1 MDWQKFKDIF
11 TWLCW
16 TILQVFLLLQPSS
29 LISNFVDFSGREG
42 VRSMLQNVME
52 WFNLKLFWNHG
63 CYDVVRLRRIYSL
76 ILLTL
81 MFFFALICN
90 YSHHPKSMGSFC
102 LLTLHCEAIT
112 QIPSLFW
119 NGVFHSAL
127 KCVHLHTR
135 THSDLFKIRTIL
147 SPLYFR
153 PSLANW
159 ILWAQLVLS
168 GWFAVDCVSISSP
181 VKTSAPS
188 ITGKQV
194 SSCILTAVPL
204 SSSFLP
210 LLWSLHRCTMY
221 FIVIS
226 DLHVNQLIAADT
238 IV

>member
-1 MDWQKFKDIF
+1 M
-11 TWLCW
+11 TLCGFVESTLW
-16 TILQVFLLLQPSS
+16 YCWHWCFFCFNMQLLPPSK
-29 LISNFVDFSGREG
+29 ING
-42 VRSMLQNVME
+42 V
-52 WFNLKLFWNHG
+52 
-63 CYDVVRLRRIYSL
+63 
-76 ILLTL
+76 LLPPH
-81 MFFFALICN
+81 FALW
-90 YSHHPKSMGSFC
+90 SHHSNSFSVLKWC
-102 LLTLHCEAIT
+102 F
-112 QIPSLFW
+112 SL
-119 NGVFHSAL
+119 G
-127 KCVHLHTR
+127 CVHLHTR
-135 THSDLFKIRTIL
+135 THSDLFKMRTIL

-204 SSSFLP
+204 SSWFLP
-210 LLWSLHRCTMY
+210 LLLCTMY

-238 IV
+238 IVQLYNTIARLKQWHWAVADSVSY